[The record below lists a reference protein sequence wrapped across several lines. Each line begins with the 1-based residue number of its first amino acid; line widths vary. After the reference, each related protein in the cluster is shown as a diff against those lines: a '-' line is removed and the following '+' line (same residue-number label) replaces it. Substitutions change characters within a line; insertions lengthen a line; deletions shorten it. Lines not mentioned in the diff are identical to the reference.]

1 MPARS
6 LVLLVIG
13 VVAVGFAAIFIRY
26 ADAPS
31 LSIAFYRN
39 AFAAAVLLPL
49 AIARHPGEIRGLSR
63 RQVGIAALS
72 GVFLALHFATW
83 ISSLAL
89 TTVAASVV
97 LVTSAPIFTA
107 AAGRLFF
114 GERVDRR
121 VMMGIL
127 LALAGTV
134 VITGGDLRLSGRAAL
149 GDLLALAGAVAGAG
163 YFLAGRRLRP
173 SMSLLT
179 YVGLVYAIC
188 AALLFVIVLT
198 AGDPLGGFDAQTW
211 WMLVLL
217 ALVPQILGHTTFN
230 YLLADLDAT
239 VVAVAVMG
247 EPVVSALLA
256 VAFFGEVPPWTA
268 VAGGLVLLGGIYVA
282 LTDRP
287 GVAAERPG

>member
-1 MPARS
+1 
-6 LVLLVIG
+6 
-13 VVAVGFAAIFIRY
+13 
-26 ADAPS
+26 
-31 LSIAFYRN
+31 
-39 AFAAAVLLPL
+39 
-49 AIARHPGEIRGLSR
+49 
-63 RQVGIAALS
+63 
-72 GVFLALHFATW
+72 
-83 ISSLAL
+83 
-89 TTVAASVV
+89 
-97 LVTSAPIFTA
+97 
-107 AAGRLFF
+107 
-114 GERVDRR
+114 
-121 VMMGIL
+121 
-127 LALAGTV
+127 
-134 VITGGDLRLSGRAAL
+134 
-149 GDLLALAGAVAGAG
+149 
-163 YFLAGRRLRP
+163 
-173 SMSLLT
+173 MSLLT
-179 YVGLVYAIC
+179 YVGLVYTIC
-188 AALLFVIVLT
+188 AALLFVIVLA

>member
-6 LVLLVIG
+6 LVLLVLG

-39 AFAAAVLLPL
+39 AIAAAILLPL
-49 AIARHPGEIRGLSR
+49 AVSRHPGEIRRLSR
-63 RQVGIAALS
+63 RQMGIATLS

-114 GERVDRR
+114 GEHVGRR
-121 VMMGIL
+121 VMVGIL
-127 LALAGTV
+127 LALAGTI
-134 VITGGDLRLSGRAAL
+134 VITEGDLRLSGRAAL

-188 AALLFVIVLT
+188 AVLLFVCVLV
-198 AGDPLGGFDAQTW
+198 AGDPLGGFDARTW

-256 VAFFGEVPPWTA
+256 VAFFGEIPSWVTL
-268 VAGGLVLLGGIYVA
+268 AGGAVLLAGIFVA
-282 LTDRP
+282 LTTGTR
-287 GVAAERPG
+287 VAADRQG